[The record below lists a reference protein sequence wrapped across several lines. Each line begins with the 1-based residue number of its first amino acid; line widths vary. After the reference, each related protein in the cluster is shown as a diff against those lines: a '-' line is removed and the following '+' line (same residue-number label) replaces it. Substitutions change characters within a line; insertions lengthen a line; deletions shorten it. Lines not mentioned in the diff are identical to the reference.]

1 MAAAQ
6 LPTLDPASYLQ
17 QEREATEKSEYL
29 NGQVYAMAGASRE
42 HNQLVFNLAGL
53 LHGPLRGSPCSAY
66 VNDMRVRSRTSEAY
80 FYPDLTVVCND
91 AEFEDDEMNTLLNPV
106 LIIEVLS
113 PLTEG
118 YDRGAKFAHYRQIES
133 LREYVLIAQ
142 DRFSI
147 ERYIRS
153 EDGQWILS
161 EASTPESMVE
171 LTTIGCHLQ
180 VDEVYEKV
188 SL

>member
-1 MAAAQ
+1 MPAAQ
-6 LPTLDPASYLQ
+6 RPTVDPATYLQ

-29 NGQVYAMAGASRE
+29 NSQVYAMAGASHE

-53 LHGPLRGSPCSAY
+53 LHSQLRGSPCSAY
-66 VNDMRVRSRTSEAY
+66 INDMRVRSRATEAY

-91 AEFEDDEMNTLLNPV
+91 AEFEDDEMDTLLNPV

-113 PLTEG
+113 PSTEG
-118 YDRGAKFAHYRQIES
+118 YDRGAKFAHYRRMES

-142 DRFSI
+142 DRYSI
-147 ERYIRS
+147 ERYVRS
-153 EDGQWILS
+153 GDGQWTLS
-161 EASTPESMVE
+161 EANSPESLVE
-171 LTTIGCHLQ
+171 LVTIGCQLR

-188 SL
+188 RL